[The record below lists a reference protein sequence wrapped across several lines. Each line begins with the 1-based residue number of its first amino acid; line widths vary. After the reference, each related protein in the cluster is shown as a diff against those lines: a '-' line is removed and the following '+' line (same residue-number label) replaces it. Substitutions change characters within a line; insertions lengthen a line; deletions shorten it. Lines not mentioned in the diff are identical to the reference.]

1 MKTVYIEAPA
11 GYGKTEELVRLVVNS
26 NEKRKALLLT
36 HTRAGVAAIQKRL
49 DKNTVQKSKYEIATI
64 ASFCMSWCKAYPK
77 TSGFHY
83 CLPYQYGD
91 IGHYY
96 VDLYYATASLLE
108 KDWMQHIIQ
117 NAYSQVIVDEYQDCT
132 LSQNKM
138 LFDTLATIL
147 PMTILGDPLQGI
159 FYFNGES
166 DPPCDL
172 FLISQKCNPIQPLS
186 TPWRWKKTNPAL
198 GNWISEIRSKLLE
211 ADKDNKGIILPAPSP
226 CDFISY
232 ISHKEFRGE
241 LLEIPA
247 EKQSVAFIARNE
259 KTQSFLSRQ
268 TGGRYVYHEKKDDEE
283 LIEKLH
289 KIDSDGTPL
298 TFYIDLYTFAFTRVG
313 EKLKTM
319 RNKLGN
325 WDFSG
330 WRDNKNPELLALF
343 LDLSEIPF
351 SNDERVR
358 RYRKIKEIL
367 QWIKHKDE
375 FHCVRSKFYNRL
387 LQILDNA
394 IIKNISLE
402 ESYNSLYSFA
412 EDILPNV
419 VSTRTV
425 LSKGLEFDAVIIDI
439 SGEIDK
445 LENTDTNKSFYGR
458 KSRGSLNWDV
468 RNFYVAISRAKR
480 KIYFIGNPNQEIK
493 LKEYRKPL

>member
-1 MKTVYIEAPA
+1 M
-11 GYGKTEELVRLVVNS
+11 
-26 NEKRKALLLT
+26 
-36 HTRAGVAAIQKRL
+36 
-49 DKNTVQKSKYEIATI
+49 
-64 ASFCMSWCKAYPK
+64 
-77 TSGFHY
+77 
-83 CLPYQYGD
+83 
-91 IGHYY
+91 
-96 VDLYYATASLLE
+96 
-108 KDWMQHIIQ
+108 
-117 NAYSQVIVDEYQDCT
+117 
-132 LSQNKM
+132 
-138 LFDTLATIL
+138 
-147 PMTILGDPLQGI
+147 
-159 FYFNGES
+159 
-166 DPPCDL
+166 
-172 FLISQKCNPIQPLS
+172 
-186 TPWRWKKTNPAL
+186 
-198 GNWISEIRSKLLE
+198 LE
-211 ADKDNKGIILPAPSP
+211 ADKDNKGITLPAPST

-232 ISHKEFRGE
+232 ISPKEFRGE

-268 TGGRYVYHEKKDDEE
+268 TGGRYVYHERKDDEE

-289 KIDSDGTPL
+289 KIDSDDTPL

-343 LDLSEIPF
+343 QDLSVIPF
-351 SNDERVR
+351 SDDERVR

-367 QWIKHKDE
+367 KWIKHKDE

-387 LQILDNA
+387 LQIVDNA

-425 LSKGLEFDAVIIDI
+425 LSKGLEFDAVVIDI
-439 SGEIDK
+439 SGEIDR
-445 LENTDTNKSFYGR
+445 LENTDSNKSFYGR

-480 KIYFIGNPNQEIK
+480 KIYFIGDPNQEIK